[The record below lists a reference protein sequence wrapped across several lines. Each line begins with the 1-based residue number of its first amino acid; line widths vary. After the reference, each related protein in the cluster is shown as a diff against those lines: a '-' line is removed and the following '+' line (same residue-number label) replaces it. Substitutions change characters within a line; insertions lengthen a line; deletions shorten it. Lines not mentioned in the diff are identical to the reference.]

1 MLEALCFLL
10 AIACCFDYRSGRI
23 PNLLLFIMFVVGCGY
38 SALSAGVRGVIFFSV
53 ESVGVVLL
61 LYPLFKIGALGAG
74 DVKLYGI
81 CAGYLPKDKFLFFL
95 FLSLLIAAII
105 SLIKMIKESNAIERI
120 SYLCEYVLEV
130 MRSGNFRLYIENE
143 KERKASGICL
153 AGPIFCSVL
162 LYLGGI
168 Y

>member
-1 MLEALCFLL
+1 MEALCLLL
-10 AIACCFDYRSGRI
+10 AVSCWYDYRKGRI
-23 PNLLLFIMFVVGCGY
+23 PNLLLLIMFVVGWTYAAVCGGTQEAI
-38 SALSAGVRGVIFFSV
+38 SFPIESFGVM
-53 ESVGVVLL
+53 LL
-61 LYPLFKIGALGAG
+61 LYPVFKIGALGAG

-81 CAGYLPKDKFLFFL
+81 CAGYLPRNKFLFFL

-105 SLIKMIKESNAIERI
+105 SLIKMLKECNAMERI
-120 SYLCEYVLEV
+120 SYLCEYVADV
-130 MRSGNFRLYIENE
+130 VTSGNFRLYIEDE
-143 KERKASGICL
+143 KERRASGICL